1 MNRKGFTLVELL
13 AVIVLIAVLT
23 VVAVSTYHGI
33 HESSKKKSLEAKITQ
48 IKAAAEK
55 WGRENNITTKKKYN
69 C

>member
-13 AVIVLIAVLT
+13 AVIALIAVLT
-23 VVAVSTYHGI
+23 VVAISTYRGI
-33 HESSKKKSLEAKITQ
+33 NESSKKKSLEAKITQ

-55 WGRENNITTKKKYN
+55 WGRENNITTKKKYI